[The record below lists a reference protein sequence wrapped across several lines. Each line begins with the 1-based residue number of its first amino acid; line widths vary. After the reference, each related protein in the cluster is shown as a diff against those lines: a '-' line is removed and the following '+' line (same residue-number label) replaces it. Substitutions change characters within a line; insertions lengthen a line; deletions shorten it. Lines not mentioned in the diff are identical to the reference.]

1 MMSDEQAPPGQDPI
15 PATLLPDRRATIQF
29 DGLIFG
35 AYDEKKSIFQ
45 AGVHTQAEKHH
56 VVLEVV
62 RKEDN
67 ATLFPVNDGDWDGSH
82 ATVRALAP
90 FWMYVDSGNGLDPT
104 EFDATLHNLD
114 GRKDDPLSFG
124 KVFNFEERY
133 NRALQLNLELLAV
146 FNFPN
151 GTSYSALNTDAQLGE
166 LSQRPGAAVKPLN
179 DINVSTLGA
188 IDIEHVGG
196 GETEKYLVFASSKR
210 EQPFFRLPL
219 VEGTTYE
226 IKLLNIPDVDH
237 AHPAATPPTHVH
249 ASPEQHFLQY
259 YELFPLK
266 PGEDKFVV
274 QPAASMTSFGSTDSP
289 PCIGGAGSTKGG
301 LSGGGG

>member
-1 MMSDEQAPPGQDPI
+1 MMPDDQAPPGQDPI
-15 PATLLPDRRATIQF
+15 PATLLPNRRATIQF

-35 AYDEKKSIFQ
+35 AYDEDELVYQ
-45 AGVHTQAEKHH
+45 AGVHVEAEKHH
-56 VVLEVV
+56 VVLTVV

-67 ATLFPVNDGDWDGSH
+67 QQLFPANPGDWDGSH
-82 ATVRALAP
+82 ATVKALEP
-90 FWMYVDSGNGLDPT
+90 FWMYVDSGNGLQSE
-104 EFDATLHNLD
+104 EFDAKLHNLE

-133 NRALQLNLELLAV
+133 NRELQIDLDRLAV

-166 LSQRPGAAVKPLN
+166 LSQRPGAAVMLLN

-188 IDIEHVGG
+188 IDIDQVGG
-196 GETEKYLVFASSKR
+196 GEVQRDLVFVSAKR
-210 EQPFFRLPL
+210 DEPFFRLPL

-226 IKLLNIPDVDH
+226 IKVLNIPDTEH
-237 AHPAATPPTHVH
+237 EHPGAAPAPHVH

-259 YELFPLK
+259 YELFALK

-274 QPAASMTSFGSTDSP
+274 QPAVSTTMFGSTDSP

-301 LSGGGG
+301 LKGGGG